1 MALSFA
7 VTEEDAGFLAWTVEA
22 FFESFKYFYFNDAS
36 ITPKMH
42 QLVHLP
48 EQINR

>member
-7 VTEEDAGFLAWTVEA
+7 VMDEDAGHLAWTVEA
-22 FFESFKYFYFNDAS
+22 FLESFKSLYFNEAS

-48 EQINR
+48 EQIIR